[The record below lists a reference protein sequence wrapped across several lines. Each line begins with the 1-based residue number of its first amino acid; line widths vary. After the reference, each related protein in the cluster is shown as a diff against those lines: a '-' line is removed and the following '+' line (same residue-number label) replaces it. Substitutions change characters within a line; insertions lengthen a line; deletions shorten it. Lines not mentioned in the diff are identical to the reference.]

1 MKKPSHVLEYPLVV
15 RKVLENMTVSVPD
28 LGIWA
33 TLPTPPK
40 VKTEK
45 GYVTQFNDEYAL
57 LLGREIL
64 RTYKKA
70 TLHMHE
76 KKWVPDA
83 SDIRAVVKKAEKDL
97 TVPKF
102 TKLINQVVTVSEDTV
117 RRDLE
122 KGIIKG
128 LKTSGGH
135 RRIPG
140 SEVGAYLAY
149 LEKKTKPGTPKD
161 LKEAMTKKE
170 EMIFEKKRIK

>member
-1 MKKPSHVLEYPLVV
+1 MKKPSHILEYPLVV
-15 RKVLENMTVSVPD
+15 RKVLENMTVSIPD
-28 LGIWA
+28 LGIWT

-40 VKTEK
+40 IKTEK
-45 GYVTQFNDEYAL
+45 SYVTQFNDEYAL

-83 SDIRAVVKKAEKDL
+83 SDIRAVVKKSEKDL

-122 KGIIKG
+122 KGVIKG

-149 LEKKTKPGTPKD
+149 LEKKTKPGTPKS
-161 LKEAMTKKE
+161 LKEAMEKKE
-170 EMIFEKKRIK
+170 AKFFGKMRRK